1 MTASPA
7 FSMREDTGTV
17 GLEYVLAVGLLLLP
31 VAMLVLQIA
40 PWLQH
45 RSVAELA
52 AAEATRALVL
62 VDVWPDDPAGA
73 LQPLVSQIEV
83 NHELRPGALIVE
95 DVAGDLVR
103 GTDVTVTVS
112 VAMPAFTVPMFGVEV
127 GSFRINYTHT
137 ERIDD
142 YRGIV
147 EATP

>member
-1 MTASPA
+1 
-7 FSMREDTGTV
+7 MRDERGSV

-52 AAEATRALVL
+52 AAEATRTLVL
-62 VDVWPDDPAGA
+62 VDVWPDDPASA
-73 LQPLVSQIEV
+73 IQPLVSQIEA
-83 NHELRPGALIVE
+83 NHELKTGALVVE
-95 DVAGDLVR
+95 SVVGDLVR

-112 VAMPAFTVPMFGVEV
+112 VEMPAFTVPMLGVEV
-127 GSFRINYTHT
+127 GTFRINYTHT

-142 YRGIV
+142 YRGII